1 MNEKGLSTNATT
13 MLTGAN
19 TLGLVALLAYTVR
32 NMNEMSQ
39 YLDEI
44 KEELKTL
51 KHSYVD
57 NTKRT
62 HAAIS
67 KISEKV
73 AMAESRKPKMA
84 PSAPEPK
91 IIEVEEEDL
100 GSRVDDVTA
109 AIDELMKRR

>member
-1 MNEKGLSTNATT
+1 MSEKGLSTNATT

-32 NMNEMSQ
+32 NVNEMTQ

-44 KEELKTL
+44 KEELKIL

-73 AMAESRKPKMA
+73 SMVERKK
-84 PSAPEPK
+84 SKTVPEPK
-91 IIEVEEEDL
+91 IMEVDEENI
-100 GSRVDDVTA
+100 GSQVDDVTA
-109 AIDELMKRR
+109 AIDELMKRQ